1 MQRLFSVAAT
11 LAATLMLSACL
22 ISDTPLL
29 TAKNARALPI
39 DPGSY
44 DACQTSESADGDC
57 KVMYVSRN
65 AQGLYKFEISDEAEE
80 GSTLARFRSIGANV
94 WAAQMWES
102 GDESYHYFV
111 AEKSSGGFSLSMI
124 ACEELPKAL
133 RDRLA
138 ASGDME
144 VDADATTCRA
154 KSVKA
159 VTAAAKAYRP
169 LAKEKL
175 VLKPFEPK

>member
-1 MQRLFSVAAT
+1 MQRIFSLAVA
-11 LAATLMLSACL
+11 LAVSLMLSACL
-22 ISDTPLL
+22 VSDEPLL
-29 TAKNARALPI
+29 THKNARALPI

-44 DACQTSESADGDC
+44 DACQTGEEADGDC
-57 KVMYVSRN
+57 KVMQVSRN
-65 AQGLYKFEISDEAEE
+65 PQGLYKFEISDEAEE
-80 GSTLARFRSIGANV
+80 GSTLARFRAIGADA
-94 WAAQMWES
+94 WAAQIWES

-111 AEKSSGGFSLSMI
+111 AEKSGAGLSLSMI

-133 RDRLA
+133 RDRLV

-159 VTAAAKAYRP
+159 VTASAKAYR
-169 LAKEKL
+169 AVEDKDRL
-175 VLKPFEPK
+175 VLTPAK